1 MTNPTITYPFKETP
15 VKVTHAVTHGID
27 QLTAIGVNKLHLMDI
42 YLDALFIRNHQ
53 TNCRQEIRN
62 PHRYLKAVHGMTLD
76 QRRITNHEFEKEF
89 NATIEAWMKIEPLS
103 FLCQYES
110 YLNKRKND
118 SGLENGMVATRLFA
132 RVTPDMQLLIVNPS
146 PNILS
151 HIAGNARLLSM
162 RITFAFEDDRHAQIC
177 SYYPWPANINSVSLE
192 QVDYTIPYAMVCVM
206 GAGERYN
213 AVCTVLQSIAA
224 SELHRKTKIFLYVPT
239 AFIDRREKEDLLRQ
253 TINTKFDVLQIVLI
267 DPSAAK
273 IEPTKRCMVVLRCT
287 QDTPEQIPLE
297 KIIRKG
303 KSLEAH
309 PVVRMPYSEFLEC
322 RKTLNT
328 MYYDAKR
335 HDTRQKTASKSKES
349 SKEEDPEKAP
359 SKAVFFSDEIIL
371 WYSTDEMHN
380 DSKKTYRGVF
390 RYYDFPT
397 LKQQSTKK
405 YNRGD
410 ALTDRIMGKTVASS
424 GSVCDCVN
432 DLILDRKDLASI
444 IRETIRQHF
453 GSSPVSLKTA
463 WYMLLDE
470 LKGEGSED
478 KKPNWFYDDAL
489 CRNLF
494 LDPQWDKNP
503 LCHLMVGESNEE
515 EVASAMAEFV
525 SAHGISDIKV
535 ERIYAQLYLIWSLY
549 LCRRKDLPNPISA
562 LLGEVSNKNDV
573 KSQLRDALV
582 LRSLTK
588 SQMQQLVSHL
598 NNDRNDP
605 VMALLVKF
613 KVYLRISNRIAA
625 ALTMGDYIPRV
636 VGYNHALL
644 RISQEMHSNTADPDS
659 SERQTPFLHPWKNRQ
674 IPIPPFLKSAL
685 DEVVEHTKV
694 QLLATGISESEVE
707 AYPLF
712 PSEDPTIPLQTQ
724 EINRY
729 CNRLIS
735 KLQLPSVW
743 LTSPEE
749 DTTTNIG
756 QYHHDLLLTNWEY
769 HAAHTVGMDNDTISY
784 MAGRKPDMVVNSN
797 YRDFSHPLQQ
807 KALMLECEKLAT
819 VFESP
824 AVTVNT
830 ASHPVKLGSR
840 RQIIP
845 YTPQVHPTELVIEV
859 DLQQNAS
866 LEFLAEALH
875 GYYVDITFIKEEKQS
890 A

>member
-1 MTNPTITYPFKETP
+1 MTNPTVTYPFKETP

-132 RVTPDMQLLIVNPS
+132 RVTPDMHLLIVNPS

-177 SYYPWPANINSVSLE
+177 SYHPWPANISSVSLE

-213 AVCTVLQSIAA
+213 AVCTVLQSIGA

-267 DPSAAK
+267 DPNAAK
-273 IEPTKRCMVVLRCT
+273 IEPTKRCMVVLRCM
-287 QDTPEQIPLE
+287 QDTPEKIPLE

-303 KSLEAH
+303 RSLEAQ
-309 PVVRMPYSEFLEC
+309 PVIRMPYSEFLEC

-335 HDTRQKTASKSKES
+335 HDARQNTAPKTAES
-349 SKEEDPEKAP
+349 SKDEDSEKEP

-371 WYSTDEMHN
+371 WYSTDKMDN
-380 DSKKTYRGVF
+380 GSKKTYRGVF
-390 RYYDFPT
+390 HYYDFPT
-397 LKQQSTKK
+397 LKQKSTKK

-410 ALTDRIMGKTVASS
+410 VLTDRIMGKTVASS
-424 GSVCDCVN
+424 DSVCDCVS
-432 DLILDRKDLASI
+432 DLILNRTDLASI
-444 IRETIRQHF
+444 IRETIRRHF

-489 CRNLF
+489 CRKLF
-494 LDPQWDKNP
+494 LDPQWDNNP
-503 LCHLMVGESNEE
+503 LCHLMVGESDEE
-515 EVASAMAEFV
+515 DVVSAMAEYV
-525 SAHGISDIKV
+525 ASHGISNYKV
-535 ERIYAQLYLIWSLY
+535 EKIYAQMYIIWSLY
-549 LCRRKDLPNPISA
+549 LRRRKDLPNPISA
-562 LLGEVSNKNDV
+562 LLGEISNKNAV
-573 KSQLRDALV
+573 KDQLRDALV

-588 SQMQQLVSHL
+588 SQMQQLVNHL
-598 NNDRNDP
+598 NNDRNNP

-625 ALTMGDYIPRV
+625 ALTIGDYIPRV
-636 VGYNHALL
+636 AGYNYAAL
-644 RISQEMHSNTADPDS
+644 RICQEMYSNNADSDS
-659 SERQTPFLHPWKNRQ
+659 SEKQTPFLQPWKNRQ
-674 IPIPPFLKSAL
+674 IPIPLFLKNPL
-685 DEVVEHTKV
+685 DEVVDHTKV
-694 QLLATGISESEVE
+694 RLLAMGIPESELGS
-707 AYPLF
+707 YPLF
-712 PSEDPTIPLQTQ
+712 PSLDPKTPFRTQ
-724 EINRY
+724 EINGY
-729 CNRLIS
+729 CNRMLS
-735 KLQLPSVW
+735 RLQLPSVW
-743 LTSPEE
+743 LSSPEE
-749 DTTTNIG
+749 DTSTDIG
-756 QYHHDLLLTNWEY
+756 RYHHDLLLTNWEY

-784 MAGRKPDMVVNSN
+784 MAGRKPDMVVNNN

-807 KALMLECEKLAT
+807 KALMLECERLASTIEAPAAT
-819 VFESP
+819 VY
-824 AVTVNT
+824 AATHTVK
-830 ASHPVKLGSR
+830 VGSR
-840 RQIIP
+840 RQVIP
-845 YTPQVHPTELVIEV
+845 YTPQSTPTELVIEV
-859 DLQQNAS
+859 DLQQNTS

-875 GYYVDITFIKEEKQS
+875 GCYIDITFI
-890 A
+890 